1 MSESFAQL
9 TCQIWLPV
17 PSYSELKSWQ
27 YTIIINKSLIIVG
40 NPCLLLLFHF
50 EETVKILPVFSL
62 TFSYFYRVKAFV
74 KKKKKISG
82 NSFFW
87 LTDLK
92 KSSPL
97 KPLGQ
102 MNRNLVGNIYMD
114 ICMEGSVLS
123 FLKAEWKVSDTGSAH
138 WASSFFLSFP
148 LYRLICHVSN

>member
-74 KKKKKISG
+74 KKKKKIYE
-82 NSFFW
+82 
-87 LTDLK
+87 
-92 KSSPL
+92 
-97 KPLGQ
+97 
-102 MNRNLVGNIYMD
+102 IY
-114 ICMEGSVLS
+114 IC
-123 FLKAEWKVSDTGSAH
+123 
-138 WASSFFLSFP
+138 
-148 LYRLICHVSN
+148 I